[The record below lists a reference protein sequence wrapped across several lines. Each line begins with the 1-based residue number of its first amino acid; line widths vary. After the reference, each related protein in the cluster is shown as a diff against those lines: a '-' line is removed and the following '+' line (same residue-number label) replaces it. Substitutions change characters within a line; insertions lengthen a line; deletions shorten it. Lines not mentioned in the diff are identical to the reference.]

1 MLDNEVINLILLA
14 ALAVNLRMAMYA
26 AALAAHRN
34 WIFEFQSKLCDV
46 DHQIRRQP

>member
-26 AALAAHRN
+26 AALAMNLGAHRI
-34 WIFEFQSKLCDV
+34 WIFEFQSKLYGV
-46 DHQIRRQP
+46 DR